1 MDVHDYPI
9 LAWSDLCHLI
19 MQPTCIHYWNK
30 AIDCSNSHGPCN
42 TAKPYKTKKKPSCLG
57 LGRRVPARTC
67 YVGSLALLAG
77 LHGLGH
83 GGWLAAGL
91 LWTKLLF
98 SSSFELGYCLLPRS
112 CIGLLQGSNSR
123 RFPNIYF
130 ILNLFNPNPPYPLS
144 HDHPST
150 CPSLASTFVPAPLS
164 LSPSRVF
171 FYYYCYSYFGS
182 SLLILCLLFFYRL
195 GLGQH
200 FFNCNL

>member
-98 SSSFELGYCLLPRS
+98 SSSFELGYFVSFLDLVLGFFKVR
-112 CIGLLQGSNSR
+112 IR
-123 RFPNIYF
+123 DVFPTSTSFWTYSTPIHPTLSF
-130 ILNLFNPNPPYPLS
+130 TITHPPV
-144 HDHPST
+144 HP
-150 CPSLASTFVPAPLS
+150 
-164 LSPSRVF
+164 
-171 FYYYCYSYFGS
+171 
-182 SLLILCLLFFYRL
+182 
-195 GLGQH
+195 
-200 FFNCNL
+200 